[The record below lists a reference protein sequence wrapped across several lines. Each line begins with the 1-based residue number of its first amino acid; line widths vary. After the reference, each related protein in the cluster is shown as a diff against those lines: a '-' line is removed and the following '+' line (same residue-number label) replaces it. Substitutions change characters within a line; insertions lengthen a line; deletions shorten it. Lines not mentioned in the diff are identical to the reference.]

1 MKNELDTINPI
12 QNFANIEYYPAMQD
26 INLPMEKTTKIPLSQ
41 INNLGVA
48 FQPLTTV
55 IQTVI
60 NGTGGSGLYFVN
72 THGKTMFQ
80 KSGSSEFIGSLQSA
94 SGQVGGGQATMTT
107 LACDPTM
114 LFMAMALMNIEK
126 KLDKIQEIQQELL
139 EFLEIKE
146 TAKLKGNLNTLT
158 QTSHMNLSYAP

>member
-1 MKNELDTINPI
+1 
-12 QNFANIEYYPAMQD
+12 
-26 INLPMEKTTKIPLSQ
+26 
-41 INNLGVA
+41 
-48 FQPLTTV
+48 
-55 IQTVI
+55 
-60 NGTGGSGLYFVN
+60 
-72 THGKTMFQ
+72 
-80 KSGSSEFIGSLQSA
+80 
-94 SGQVGGGQATMTT
+94 MTT